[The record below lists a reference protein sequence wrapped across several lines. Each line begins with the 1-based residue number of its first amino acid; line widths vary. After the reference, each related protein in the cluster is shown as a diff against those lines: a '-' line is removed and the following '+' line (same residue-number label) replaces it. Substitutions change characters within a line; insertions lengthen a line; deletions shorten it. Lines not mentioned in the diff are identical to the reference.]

1 MPNTNLFCKTTG
13 SNLNGGGIA
22 SGAEPTDAAI
32 ATYTSIVAANG
43 WNAATGVF
51 TVAAGNPV
59 TDGVTVGDWASVYV
73 TAGAVTTPFSGRV
86 TARDATTVT
95 VSITIKSGTPPATDA
110 TGATTMKVGG
120 AWAGPTGTS
129 MFPWG
134 FMQSTM
140 VNASS
145 HVPRVNIKTGTY
157 TVTAANTHANAGPV
171 TWAGYRTLLTGVTA
185 EADDDII
192 TATGHGFSTG
202 QVAILESG
210 TGFTGLLAEREYY
223 VIVIDANTFRLAA
236 TYNLAL
242 EGTTYIN
249 ITVDGSNGVIRAP
262 AKPLITG
269 TVAQQPFVMLL
280 ISATRHD
287 LQYLEFA
294 TNGFNAGPVANGDFC
309 VQTNSGGSGCFF
321 YRCKWTETYR
331 DGLRIGGGG
340 SMVYECEF
348 NACNVNA
355 GNGYAQL
362 NIANSCT
369 VVRCVAHHSQK
380 LGDAGCPG
388 FGFQAGTGVRVA
400 FIQCIAADNGGQGFW
415 NVTGNA
421 LIYFNG
427 CIAVRNGLS
436 GIEFVGNAGSSIQID
451 NCLFVGNN
459 ISAGASEAAIRFGN
473 AGFGAYGF
481 GNGFYNNG
489 ANGNFTNGFPQWFQG
504 NLDLTADPFVDSA
517 EGNWELNNT
526 AGGGAM
532 LRNAGAGI
540 FFLNGTNPNGDYT
553 DGTQTFPDVGAA
565 QHDEVPFTAP
575 DPYDVRLGVDN
586 GNGEPGTLTSPAE
599 ADVEV
604 GVSYGGDG
612 TEFTGTI
619 VLPAEA
625 DVLAG
630 TAYGPGD
637 SLEGSLQCGGGSST
651 DCYCIKEMP
660 LNQKLDAIYC
670 LLVTE

>member
-1 MPNTNLFCKTTG
+1 MPSTNLYCKTTG

-22 SGAEPTDAAI
+22 SGLEPTDAAI
-32 ATYTSIVAANG
+32 ATYTSAVVVGG
-43 WNAATGVF
+43 WNSATGVF

-59 TDGVTVGDWASVYV
+59 TDGVTVGDFASVYV
-73 TAGAVTTPFSGRV
+73 TAGATVAVFSGRV

-110 TGATTMKVGG
+110 LGATTMKVGG

-134 FMQSTM
+134 FMQNTM

-185 EADDDII
+185 VAATDII

-202 QVAILESG
+202 QVAILDSG
-210 TGFTGLLAEREYY
+210 TGFTGILAEREYY

-249 ITVDGSNGVIRAP
+249 ITVDGSNGVVRAP

-269 TVAQQPFVMLL
+269 TVAVQPFVMLL
-280 ISATRHD
+280 VSATRHD
-287 LQYLEFA
+287 FQYLEFA
-294 TNGFNAGPVANGDFC
+294 TNGFNAGPVAGGDYC
-309 VQTNSGGSGCFF
+309 VQTNSGGTGMFF
-321 YRCKWTETYR
+321 YRCKWSTTYR
-331 DGLRIGGGG
+331 DGLRVGGGG
-340 SMVYECEF
+340 TMVYECEF

-355 GNGYAQL
+355 GNGFAQL
-362 NIANSCT
+362 NLAASCT
-369 VVRCVAHHSQK
+369 AVRCVAHHSIK
-380 LGDAGCPG
+380 AGDAGCPG
-388 FGFQAGTGVRVA
+388 FGFQAGTGIRVA

-415 NVTGNA
+415 QVTGNA
-421 LIYFNG
+421 LAYFQG
-427 CIAVRNGLS
+427 CLAIRNGLS
-436 GIEFVGNAGSSIQID
+436 GIEFIGNAGSSLQVE
-451 NCLFVGNN
+451 NCVFVGNN
-459 ISAGASEAAIRFGN
+459 VSGGGAEAAIRFLN
-473 AGFGAYGF
+473 ANFGAYGWN
-481 GNGFYNNG
+481 NGFFSNG

-504 NLDLTADPFVDSA
+504 NIDLGADPFDNSA
-517 EGNWELNNT
+517 EGDWELNNAAT
-526 AGGGAM
+526 GGAM

-553 DGTQTFPDVGAA
+553 GSTQTFPDVNAA
-565 QHDEVPFTAP
+565 QHDEVPFVAP
-575 DPYDVRLGVDN
+575 DPFDVRLGVDN
-586 GNGEPGTLTSPAE
+586 GNGDPGTLTSPAQG
-599 ADVEV
+599 DVEV
-604 GVSYGGDG
+604 GVQYGGDG
-612 TEFTGTI
+612 TQYTGTV
-619 VLPAEA
+619 VLPDAS

-630 TAYGPGD
+630 TAYGPSD
-637 SLEGSLQCGGGSST
+637 SLIGTLQCGGGSSP

-660 LNQKLDAIYC
+660 IGQKLDQIYC
-670 LLVTE
+670 LLVTD